1 MLQKSSIEQTR
12 AFFFDSPTRGHSLME
27 ISTVIGI
34 AHTSIKQNLKEL
46 VKDGLIAES
55 IEKKGKRKF
64 PVYTAE
70 RNAKKF
76 QQQKIIHNLSA
87 LLDSLLI
94 DFLEDKLAPK
104 AIVLFGSYRRGEDIE
119 TSDINIFVECKQE
132 DIDLKQF
139 EKKLKRKIEIH
150 FQQNF
155 LSYIKELRNNILNG
169 IVLRGFL
176 EGYK

>member
-1 MLQKSSIEQTR
+1 MLQKSSMEQTV
-12 AFFFDSPTRGHSLME
+12 AFFFTYPTKGHSLME
-27 ISTVIGI
+27 ISAAIGI
-34 AHTSIKQNLKEL
+34 AHTSVKQNLMALLKE
-46 VKDGLIAES
+46 GFIIET

-64 PVYTAE
+64 PLYNAE

-76 QQQKIIHNLSA
+76 QQQKMIHNLSI

-104 AIVLFGSYRRGEDIE
+104 AIVLFGSYRGGEDIE
-119 TSDINIFVECKQE
+119 TSDIDIFVECKQE

-139 EKKLKRKIEIH
+139 EKKLKRRIEPH
-150 FQQNF
+150 FNEDF
-155 LSYIKELRNNILNG
+155 SSYPKELKNNIING

>member
-1 MLQKSSIEQTR
+1 MLQKSSMEQTF
-12 AFFFDSPTRGHSLME
+12 AFFFDSPTKGHSLME
-27 ISTVIGI
+27 ISTAIGI
-34 AHTSIKQNLKEL
+34 AHTSVKQNLKEL
-46 VKDGLIAES
+46 VKEGLIIGS

-64 PVYTAE
+64 PIYTAE

-76 QQQKIIHNLSA
+76 QQQKMIHNLSI

-119 TSDINIFVECKQE
+119 TSDIDIFVECNQE
-132 DIDLKQF
+132 DLYLKPF
-139 EKKLKRKIEIH
+139 EKKLNRKIEIH

-155 LSYIKELRNNILNG
+155 LSYPQELRNNIING